1 MSFVQLEARF
11 YFPIRK
17 RVGAL
22 GGIFG
27 DALWSPMRFAGHVQT
42 TMHGARI
49 DGIALRIQSYKY
61 FMVLILKLAGIMIFN
76 AGTFTR
82 VDIFDG

>member
-1 MSFVQLEARF
+1 
-11 YFPIRK
+11 
-17 RVGAL
+17 
-22 GGIFG
+22 
-27 DALWSPMRFAGHVQT
+27 MRFAGHVQT

>member
-1 MSFVQLEARF
+1 
-11 YFPIRK
+11 
-17 RVGAL
+17 
-22 GGIFG
+22 
-27 DALWSPMRFAGHVQT
+27 MRFADHGQT

-49 DGIALRIQSYKY
+49 DGIALRIQIYKY
-61 FMVLILKLAGIMIFN
+61 FTVLFLKQTGIIIFN